1 MDILH
6 ILIDNRNLKIIIPW
20 WLLLLFLI
28 LIVLFFLLRSRKFFL
43 KDYKIEE
50 VEIGIR
56 DYRVKIKPS
65 FEDIQVAY
73 KIWVEIS
80 TRKLG
85 LEIDE
90 ENDVIVEVYNSW
102 YEFFKITRE
111 TLKEIPAHKIVNP
124 ETQKII
130 DVSLKLL
137 NEVVRPHLTKWQA
150 RFRKWYNE
158 MQTDEKNK
166 NLTPQQLQRK
176 YPYYKELIKDM
187 KEVNK
192 NIMEYRKSLEKLIGL
207 HKLYQT

>member
-1 MDILH
+1 MNILH
-6 ILIDNRNLKIIIPW
+6 ILIDDENLKIIIPW

-28 LIVLFFLLRSRKFFL
+28 LIGVLFLLRSRKFFL

-150 RFRKWYNE
+150 RFRKWYYE
-158 MQTDEKNK
+158 EKEKNK
-166 NLTPQQLQRK
+166 SLTPQKIQRQ
-176 YPYYKELIKDM
+176 YPHYEELIKDM
-187 KEVNK
+187 KKVNK
-192 NIMEYRKSLEKLIGL
+192 NIMEYRKSLEKLIGF
-207 HKLYQT
+207 HKSCEI